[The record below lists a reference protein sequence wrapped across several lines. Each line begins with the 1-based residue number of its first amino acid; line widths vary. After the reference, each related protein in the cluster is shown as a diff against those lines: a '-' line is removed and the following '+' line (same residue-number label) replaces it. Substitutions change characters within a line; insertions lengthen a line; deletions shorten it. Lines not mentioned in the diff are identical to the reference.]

1 MPLLVLKNAYVT
13 IAGASGTVDV
23 SDHVRSIEISSTYDI
38 VETTVFGD
46 VSRRRIAS
54 LADNQLSLEFIQD
67 FASSSIEATIYP
79 LLGTA
84 ATVNIRPVNAAV
96 SSTNP
101 NYSCSA
107 LITNWTPLSASVGE
121 LLTAKVQWP
130 ISGNITK
137 TFV

>member
-96 SSTNP
+96 SATNP

-121 LLTAKVQWP
+121 LLTAQVQWP
-130 ISGNITK
+130 ISGDITK

>member
-13 IAGASGTVDV
+13 IAGASGTVDI
-23 SDHVRSIEISSTYDI
+23 SDHVRKIEISSTYDI
-38 VETTVFGD
+38 IETTVFGD

-54 LADNQLSLEFIQD
+54 LADNQLSLELIQD

-84 ATVNIRPVNAAV
+84 ATVNVRSVNASV

-101 NYSCSA
+101 NYAFSA

-121 LLTAKVQWP
+121 LLTAQVQWP

-137 TFV
+137 TIV

>member
-54 LADNQLSLEFIQD
+54 LADNQLGIEFIQD
-67 FASSSIEATIYP
+67 FGSSSIEATIYP

-96 SSTNP
+96 SATNP
-101 NYSCSA
+101 NYSFSA
-107 LITNWTPLSASVGE
+107 LITNWTPLSASIGE
-121 LLTAKVQWP
+121 LVTAAVQWP
-130 ISGNITK
+130 ISGDITK
-137 TFV
+137 SIV